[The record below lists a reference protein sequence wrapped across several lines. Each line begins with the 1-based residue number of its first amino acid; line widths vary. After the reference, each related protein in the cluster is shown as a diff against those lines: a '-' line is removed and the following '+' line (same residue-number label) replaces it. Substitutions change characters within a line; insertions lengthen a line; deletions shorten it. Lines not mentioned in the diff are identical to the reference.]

1 MFDYSDIYGES
12 FYSVRDAKPQQNY
25 KVSSVAQYNQNYIS
39 NSNQSH
45 NFHQQQQQPK
55 YNTTSGAHYQNKKA
69 GL

>member
-1 MFDYSDIYGES
+1 M
-12 FYSVRDAKPQQNY
+12 
-25 KVSSVAQYNQNYIS
+25 AQYNQNYGS